1 MSENRF
7 TEEKRA
13 SGAPDTAQWSP
24 GFGPLLLVVLCGV
37 LLIAAIILGVTT
49 GVGLLFAIPLGVLAL
64 VAAAVLVRGHARKT
78 AAACPHCGKRIN
90 YPPHMME
97 FNCPACGQRI
107 EASDRRGLTHAA

>member
-24 GFGPLLLVVLCGV
+24 GFGPLLLIVLCGV

-64 VAAAVLVRGHARKT
+64 VGAMVLVRGHSRRAVS
-78 AAACPHCGKRIN
+78 ACPHCGRRVKF
-90 YPPHMME
+90 PPHMAE

-107 EASDRRGLTHAA
+107 ESSERGGLRHAT